1 VITFMIVLFVVGYLA
16 IALEHLIKINKAV
29 SAILAGVLCWT
40 VYVLMS
46 PKEGMHHI
54 SDQLVEH
61 LGANAGILFFLLG
74 AMTIV
79 ELINAH
85 NGFDVI
91 TKVINVTSKRKL
103 LWIMSIITFFL
114 SAVLDN
120 LTTTIVMISLLSK
133 FSLNKEDKMFFAGIT
148 VIAANAGGA
157 WTPIGDVTT
166 TMLWIGNRITSVGV
180 IKSLLFPS
188 LVTLIVPLIVI
199 SVFMKGKLEPNQS
212 TSDIKD
218 QDAWERNS
226 VFFLGIGALLFV
238 PFFKSIT
245 HLPPFMGIL
254 LGLSVLWLYTE
265 IIHAK
270 KHDEAREL
278 YSVTT
283 ALRRIDM
290 GSVLF
295 FLGILTCIAA
305 LESSGILGTTAKALN
320 QSLRNP
326 LLIDFVIGA
335 LSAIVDNVPLVAGTM
350 GMYTLHDFVVDD
362 KFWLFLSYCAGTG
375 GSMLVIGSAAGV
387 VAMALAK
394 INFMWY
400 MKKISLVALIGYAAG
415 AGAFLLQEMFM
426 K

>member
-1 VITFMIVLFVVGYLA
+1 MIALFVVGYCA
-16 IALEHLIKINKAV
+16 IALEHYLKINKAV
-29 SAILAGVLCWT
+29 SAILAGVLTWT
-40 VYVLMS
+40 VYIIMS
-46 PKEGMHHI
+46 PAENSHHI
-54 SDQLVEH
+54 SQQLTES
-61 LGANAGILFFLLG
+61 LGSNAGILFFLLG

-85 NGFDVI
+85 NGFDII
-91 TKVINVTSKRKL
+91 TKIINVTSKRKL
-103 LWIMSIITFFL
+103 LWIMSIVTFFL
-114 SAVLDN
+114 SSVLDN

-133 FSLNKEDKMFFAGIT
+133 FALNKEDKMFFAGIT

-166 TMLWIGNRITSVGV
+166 TMLWIGNRITSVG
-180 IKSLLFPS
+180 IMKSLFFPS
-188 LVTLIVPLIVI
+188 LVNLIVPLVAV
-199 SVFMKGKLEPNQS
+199 SFFMKGNLETTEKNSNANDKQN
-212 TSDIKD
+212 
-218 QDAWERNS
+218 AWERNS

-238 PFFKSIT
+238 PFFKSMT

-254 LGLSVLWLYTE
+254 LGLAVLWLYTE

-270 KHDEAREL
+270 KHEEAREL

-295 FLGILTCIAA
+295 FLGILTCIAS
-305 LESSGILGTTAKALN
+305 LEASGILGATATALN
-320 QSLRNP
+320 QSLKNP
-326 LLIDFVIGA
+326 LLIDFVIGI

-350 GMYTLHDFVVDD
+350 GMYTLQDFAVNDQ
-362 KFWLFLSYCAGTG
+362 FWSFLSYCAGTG
-375 GSMLVIGSAAGV
+375 GSILVIGSAAGV
-387 VAMALAK
+387 VSMALAN

-400 MKKISLVALIGYAAG
+400 MKKISLVALLGYVAG
-415 AGAFLLQEMFM
+415 AGAFLLQEMLM

>member
-1 VITFMIVLFVVGYLA
+1 MITFMIVLFVVGYLA
-16 IALEHLIKINKAV
+16 IALEHVIKINKAV

-54 SDQLVEH
+54 SEQLVEH

-91 TKVINVTSKRKL
+91 TKVINFTSKRKL

-180 IKSLLFPS
+180 MKSLLFPS
-188 LVTLIVPLIVI
+188 LISLIVPLITVSFFI
-199 SVFMKGKLEPNQS
+199 KGKIDPIEC
-212 TSDIKD
+212 TSNGCNP
-218 QDAWERNS
+218 DAWERNS

-254 LGLSVLWLYTE
+254 LGLGVLWLYTE
-265 IIHAK
+265 IIHAE

-305 LESSGILGTTAKALN
+305 LESSGILGATATALN
-320 QSLRNP
+320 QSLKNP
-326 LLIDFVIGA
+326 LLIDFVIGV

-350 GMYTLHDFVVDD
+350 GMYTLNNFAVDNQ
-362 KFWLFLSYCAGTG
+362 FWLFLSYCAGTG
-375 GSMLVIGSAAGV
+375 GSILVIGSAAGV
-387 VAMALAK
+387 VSMALAK

-400 MKKISLVALIGYAAG
+400 MKKISLVALIGYIAG
-415 AGAFLLQEMFM
+415 AGAFLLQEMLM

>member
-1 VITFMIVLFVVGYLA
+1 MIVLFVVGYLA
-16 IALEHLIKINKAV
+16 IALEHVIKINKAV

-46 PKEGMHHI
+46 PKEGVHHI
-54 SDQLVEH
+54 SEQLVEH

-91 TKVINVTSKRKL
+91 TKVINLTSKRKL

-114 SAVLDN
+114 SAALDN

-180 IKSLLFPS
+180 IKTLLFPS
-188 LVTLIVPLIVI
+188 LVSLIIPLITVSFFI
-199 SVFMKGKLEPNQS
+199 KGKIDP
-212 TSDIKD
+212 IKCSSND
-218 QDAWERNS
+218 CNQDAWERNS

-254 LGLSVLWLYTE
+254 LGLGVLWLYTE
-265 IIHAK
+265 IIHAE
-270 KHDEAREL
+270 KHEEEREL

-295 FLGILTCIAA
+295 FLGILTCVAS
-305 LESSGILGTTAKALN
+305 LESSGILGTAATALN
-320 QSLRNP
+320 QSLKNP
-326 LLIDFVIGA
+326 LLIDFIIGI

-350 GMYTLHDFVVDD
+350 GMYTLTDFAVDD
-362 KFWLFLSYCAGTG
+362 TFWLFLSYCAGTG
-375 GSMLVIGSAAGV
+375 GSILVIGSAAGV
-387 VAMALAK
+387 VSMALAK

-400 MKKISLVALIGYAAG
+400 LKKISLVALLGYVAG
-415 AGAFLLQEMFM
+415 AGAFLLQEMFI

>member
-1 VITFMIVLFVVGYLA
+1 MIALFVVGYCA
-16 IALEHLIKINKAV
+16 IALEHYLKINKAV

-40 VYVLMS
+40 VYIMMS
-46 PKEGMHHI
+46 PGDQMHHV
-54 SDQLVEH
+54 SEQLIES
-61 LGANAGILFFLLG
+61 LGSNAGILFFLLG

-85 NGFDVI
+85 NGFDII
-91 TKVINVTSKRKL
+91 TKIINVTSKRKL
-103 LWIMSIITFFL
+103 LWIMSIVTFFL
-114 SAVLDN
+114 SSVLDN

-133 FSLNKEDKMFFAGIT
+133 FALNKEDKMFFAGIT

-166 TMLWIGNRITSVGV
+166 TMLWIGNRITSVG
-180 IKSLLFPS
+180 IMKSLFFAS
-188 LVTLIVPLIVI
+188 IVNLIVPLIAV
-199 SVFMKGKLEPNQS
+199 SFFMKGKLETTETKSNADDKQN
-212 TSDIKD
+212 
-218 QDAWERNS
+218 AWERNS

-238 PFFKSIT
+238 PFFKSVT

-254 LGLSVLWLYTE
+254 LGLAVLWLYTE

-270 KHDEAREL
+270 KHEEAREL

-295 FLGILTCIAA
+295 FLGILTCIAS
-305 LESSGILGTTAKALN
+305 LEASGILGATATALN
-320 QSLRNP
+320 QSLKNP
-326 LLIDFVIGA
+326 LLIDFVIGL

-350 GMYTLHDFVVDD
+350 GMYTLTDFAVNDQ
-362 KFWLFLSYCAGTG
+362 FWSFLSYCAGTG
-375 GSMLVIGSAAGV
+375 GSILVIGSAAGV
-387 VAMALAK
+387 VSMALAN

-400 MKKISLVALIGYAAG
+400 MKKISLPALLGYVAG
-415 AGAFLLQEMFM
+415 AGAFLLQEMLM